1 MASLALLALALM
13 SGGALASSGASG
25 RSRPGAREAV
35 ALINVAG
42 AYTANGTDTC
52 KNQPSGLPIGKPTVL
67 VISKWSSGGAFSGW
81 ARPFSDS
88 SLYGGPPRWG
98 GNGQSEISGVWFK
111 WAGARSP
118 ISGDEIYDP
127 KIHLDGP
134 IIQRITDPVG
144 TGKPL
149 AGYITG
155 TAGSAAT
162 ELSLYEQSTPQCE
175 YVKASQF
182 GPVPIKP
189 SISGF
194 AHKADGSPL
203 AGAEV
208 EIKAPRFDK
217 TLTTAGDGSFG
228 PIDVRAGY
236 RYSVTA
242 AFKQNGKKVHLSPS
256 KCLYGRL
263 SNAACESTL
272 HSRDTLDAE
281 FTLPEPSQ
289 LDVHVFASNVTGH
302 SGLGIYKHFSATE
315 AESKAFFTLPGSL
328 NCVSGCWDV
337 TVEVT
342 DHRTGR
348 PVQIGRAHV

>member
-1 MASLALLALALM
+1 M
-13 SGGALASSGASG
+13 
-25 RSRPGAREAV
+25 
-35 ALINVAG
+35 
-42 AYTANGTDTC
+42 
-52 KNQPSGLPIGKPTVL
+52 
-67 VISKWSSGGAFSGW
+67 
-81 ARPFSDS
+81 
-88 SLYGGPPRWG
+88 
-98 GNGQSEISGVWFK
+98 
-111 WAGARSP
+111 
-118 ISGDEIYDP
+118 
-127 KIHLDGP
+127 
-134 IIQRITDPVG
+134 
-144 TGKPL
+144 
-149 AGYITG
+149 
-155 TAGSAAT
+155 
-162 ELSLYEQSTPQCE
+162 YEQSTPQCE

-242 AFKQNGKKVHLSPS
+242 AFNQNGKKVHLSPS

-348 PVQIGRAHV
+348 PVPGARSLGLGRAAPRQRSAVAAGSDYLCSAKVLNDCGGELRGRPPTAAGR